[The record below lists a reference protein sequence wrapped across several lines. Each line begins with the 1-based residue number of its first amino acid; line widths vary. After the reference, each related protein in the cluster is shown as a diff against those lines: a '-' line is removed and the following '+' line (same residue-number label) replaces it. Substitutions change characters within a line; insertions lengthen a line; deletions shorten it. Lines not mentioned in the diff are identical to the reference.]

1 VVPPVGAGLVG
12 TFSFVDPFDDFLHP
26 QHSAMATKDNASNAF
41 LIFSTLSLVL
51 VLIEPKI
58 DGAGKRKGVKF
69 KLYRGEILTILPE
82 LFVMA
87 NYDGL

>member
-1 VVPPVGAGLVG
+1 
-12 TFSFVDPFDDFLHP
+12 
-26 QHSAMATKDNASNAF
+26 MATKDNASNAF

-58 DGAGKRKGVKF
+58 DGARKRKGVKF
-69 KLYRGEILTILPE
+69 KLCRGEILTILPE